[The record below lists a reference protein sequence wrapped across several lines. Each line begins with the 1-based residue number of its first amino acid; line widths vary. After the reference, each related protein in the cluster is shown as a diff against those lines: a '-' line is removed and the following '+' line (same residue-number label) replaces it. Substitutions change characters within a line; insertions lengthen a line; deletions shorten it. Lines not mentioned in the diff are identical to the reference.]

1 MQDLNATIFFKAKFH
16 IYATSGEN
24 DDLLWKLILDI
35 RSWITK
41 KLNRPGCHPVIESS
55 LHKWTF
61 FKKGGKFY
69 DLEPLNRVYAE
80 SVFHQA
86 EDEPSKISWACKIV
100 EKPEVESGYA
110 PREWITESPT

>member
-86 EDEPSKISWACKIV
+86 EDEPC
-100 EKPEVESGYA
+100 
-110 PREWITESPT
+110 RMITWTPSNRSTMRT

>member
-69 DLEPLNRVYAE
+69 DLEPLNRV
-80 SVFHQA
+80 
-86 EDEPSKISWACKIV
+86 
-100 EKPEVESGYA
+100 
-110 PREWITESPT
+110 

>member
-41 KLNRPGCHPVIESS
+41 KLNRPGAILLLNPPCISGLSS
-55 LHKWTF
+55 RKAASFMIWSH
-61 FKKGGKFY
+61 
-69 DLEPLNRVYAE
+69 
-80 SVFHQA
+80 
-86 EDEPSKISWACKIV
+86 
-100 EKPEVESGYA
+100 
-110 PREWITESPT
+110 